1 MSSIK
6 SLNEALDRLE
16 IIMQQAGVDD
26 TELKAYIVELH
37 TEKQNLVQKV
47 NKLRQSTLKSNTI
60 SSMHSKLTDAL
71 RE

>member
-6 SLNEALDRLE
+6 SLNEALDRLDTL
-16 IIMQQAGVDD
+16 MKQAGINDED
-26 TELKAYIVELH
+26 LKKYICQLH
-37 TEKQNLVQKV
+37 AERQNLTQKL
-47 NKLRQSTLKSNTI
+47 NKMRLTSNKADTT